1 MTINYTTLLGLATP
15 VTGTESGT
23 WGDDVNNGLTSYLDI
38 AIAGNLTI
46 STDTNVT
53 LSLTNG
59 SSSGTSISSTTA
71 QYATLLLTGSRTAQR
86 TITAP
91 SSARAYRVINQT
103 TGGYNTVINGSA
115 TTGVSIPP
123 GVSALVV
130 WNGTDFQGVSNVV
143 GTLGYVDTNIIASYQ
158 TSVNTY
164 TQLVLQNTSSGSSA
178 SSDFIVNNN
187 LSTASTYYG
196 DFGINSSTFS
206 GTGSLSA
213 ANATYLTATT
223 GDLSLG
229 TTTSNAIHF
238 VVNSG
243 ASDAMTISSAGV
255 VSLGTALAPTSG
267 GTGVANGANNTIT
280 FTGNYTLGVTL
291 TANTAVTLPTSGT
304 LTTTGKAIAMSLV
317 FGF

>member
-158 TSVNTY
+158 ASVNTY
-164 TQLVLQNTSSGSSA
+164 TQLVLQNTSSGTSA
-178 SSDFIVNNN
+178 SADFIVNNN

-223 GDLSLG
+223 GDLALG
-229 TTTSNAIHF
+229 TTTSNSIHL
-238 VVNSG
+238 VINGS
-243 ASDAMTISSAGV
+243 ATDAMTINTSGAVAFNGQYGTSGQALLSNGSSAV
-255 VSLGTALAPTSG
+255 PTW
-267 GTGVANGANNTIT
+267 GAAGIT
-280 FTGNYTLGVTL
+280 F
-291 TANTAVTLPTSGT
+291 
-304 LTTTGKAIAMSLV
+304 GKAIVAAII